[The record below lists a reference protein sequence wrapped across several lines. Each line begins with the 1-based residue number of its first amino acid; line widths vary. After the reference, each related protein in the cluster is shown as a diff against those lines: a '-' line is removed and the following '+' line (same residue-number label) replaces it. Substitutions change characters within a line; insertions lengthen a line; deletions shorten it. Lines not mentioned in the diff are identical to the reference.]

1 MKRTLITGADGQLG
15 QCLRKVVSGSAENV
29 FLFETRAT
37 LDITNNDA
45 VFSCFNKQKPD
56 FCINTAAYTQV
67 DLAESRQK
75 EAYQTNVEGVKN
87 LIEACD
93 EFQVKLIQL
102 STDFVFDGTQK
113 TPYLETDLPNPQSF
127 YGQTKLEAEEWIQH
141 NLEAHYIVRTSW
153 LYSTFGHNFMK
164 TMLRLANEKKKIHVV
179 DDQFGSPTS
188 GDDLAKAILK
198 IVASDENHYGLY
210 HFSNSGETTWHGFA
224 QEIFKQFGHSS
235 DLEAISSADFPTAA
249 KRPMYSVLDST
260 KFSNTFQF
268 EVHPW
273 QKALSEVKN
282 PR

>member
-1 MKRTLITGADGQLG
+1 MKRTLITGAGGQLG
-15 QCLRKVVSGSAENV
+15 QCLRKMVSGSAENV

-45 VFSCFNKQKPD
+45 AFSYFNKQKPD

-113 TPYLETDLPNPQSF
+113 TPYLETDLPNPQSY

-153 LYSTFGHNFMK
+153 LYSTSGHNFMK
-164 TMLRLANEKKKIHVV
+164 TMLRLANEKKKIRVV
-179 DDQFGSPTS
+179 NDQFGSPTS

-224 QEIFKQFGHSS
+224 QEIFKQFGLSS
-235 DLEAISSADFPTAA
+235 DLEALSSADFPTAA
-249 KRPMYSVLDST
+249 KRPKYSVLDST
-260 KFSNTFQF
+260 KFSNTFQL
-268 EVHPW
+268 EVQPW
-273 QKALSEVKN
+273 QKALSEVKK

>member
-1 MKRTLITGADGQLG
+1 MKRTLITGAGGQLG
-15 QCLRKVVSGSAENV
+15 QCLRKMVSGPAENV

-45 VFSCFNKQKPD
+45 VFSYFNKQKPD

-113 TPYLETDLPNPQSF
+113 TPYLETDLPNPQSY

-141 NLEAHYIVRTSW
+141 NLKAHYIVRTSW
-153 LYSTFGHNFMK
+153 LYSTSGHNFMK
-164 TMLRLANEKKKIHVV
+164 TMLRLANEKKKIRVV
-179 DDQFGSPTS
+179 NDQFGSPTS

-224 QEIFKQFGHSS
+224 QEIFKQFGLSS
-235 DLEAISSADFPTAA
+235 DLEALSSADFPTAA
-249 KRPMYSVLDST
+249 KRPKYSVLDST

-268 EVHPW
+268 EVQPW
-273 QKALSEVKN
+273 QKALSEVKK

>member
-1 MKRTLITGADGQLG
+1 MKRTLITGADGQFG
-15 QCLRKVVSGSAENV
+15 QCLRKVVSGPVENV
-29 FLFETRAT
+29 FLFEARAT
-37 LDITNNDA
+37 LDITDNDA
-45 VFSCFNKQKPD
+45 VFSYFDRQKPD

-102 STDFVFDGTQK
+102 STDFVFDGTK
-113 TPYLETDLPNPQSF
+113 KSPYLETDLPNPQSY
-127 YGQTKLEAEEWIQH
+127 YGQTKLEAEEWVQH
-141 NLEAHYIVRTSW
+141 NLKAYYIIRTSW

-164 TMLRLANEKKKIHVV
+164 TMLRLANEKKKIRVV
-179 DDQFGSPTS
+179 NDQFGSPTL
-188 GDDLAKAILK
+188 GENLAEAILK

-224 QEIFKQFGHSS
+224 QEIFKQFGLPS
-235 DLEAISSADFPTAA
+235 DLEAIGSTDFPTAA

-268 EVHPW
+268 EVQSW
-273 QKALSEVKN
+273 QKALSEVKK
-282 PR
+282 PG